1 MKARADKA
9 PLAAA
14 LLSIALS
21 AAMLWP
27 LLALD
32 SPWPRELADY
42 LELRG
47 LEESGARNLVS
58 AIYLGYRAYDTLG
71 ETIVLLVAVSGAIG
85 MIASAGTSLARAYS
99 YPVRSAAGADGEGDK
114 AGEKKARKNRTDL
127 IEVVTGKLG
136 PVVLLFG
143 FYVML
148 FGHVSPG
155 GGFQGGVVVA
165 SGIVFLALGGQGGQG
180 GGISSPDTLAKLEA
194 SGFTALMLG
203 GFLGLASGTGFF
215 APPFEGSSPL
225 GFIIALN
232 TVIGLKVG
240 AGIGL
245 LCVAMLGEA
254 DHVR

>member
-1 MKARADKA
+1 MSARRDKA

-14 LLSIALS
+14 LISIGLS

-85 MIASAGTSLARAYS
+85 MIASAGTTLARAYS
-99 YPVRSAAGADGEGDK
+99 YPVKSVVGADGEGVK
-114 AGEKKARKNRTDL
+114 PGGRKARKNRTEL
-127 IEVVTGKLG
+127 IEVVAGKLG

-165 SGIVFLALGGQGGQG
+165 SGIVFLALGSEGGPG
-180 GGISSPDTLAKLEA
+180 GGLSSASTLAKLEA
-194 SGFTALMLG
+194 SGFAALILG
-203 GFLGLASGTGFF
+203 GFLGLVSGAGFF
-215 APPFEGSSPL
+215 APPFGGSSPL
-225 GFIIALN
+225 GFIVALN

-240 AGIGL
+240 AGIGF

>member
-1 MKARADKA
+1 MNAQAKRA
-9 PLAAA
+9 PVAAA
-14 LLSIALS
+14 VLSILV
-21 AAMLWP
+21 AAAILWP
-27 LLALD
+27 LVAFD
-32 SPWPRELADY
+32 GPWPRELGAY
-42 LELRG
+42 LESRG

-85 MIASAGTSLARAYS
+85 MIAAAGTTLAIDYS
-99 YPVRSAAGADGEGDK
+99 YPAKDGAVDGGEAEKPIRRK
-114 AGEKKARKNRTDL
+114 AKKNRTDL

-165 SGIVFLALGGQGGQG
+165 SGIVFLALGSKGKPG
-180 GGISSPDTLAKLEA
+180 GGLSSASTLAKLEA
-194 SGFTALMLG
+194 AGFAALIAG

-215 APPFEGSSPL
+215 APPLAGTSPL

-240 AGIGL
+240 AGIGF

-254 DHVR
+254 DYD